1 VRSDLT
7 KIDGLTDIQTDPD
20 NQVCSF
26 RVTNPTLD
34 YKAKLDEF
42 AKTNSHLKG
51 FSIQE
56 PEI

>member
-7 KIDGLTDIQTDPD
+7 KIDGISDIQTDPG

-34 YKAKLDEF
+34 YKAKLDEY

-51 FSIQE
+51 FSIQ
-56 PEI
+56 

>member
-7 KIDGLTDIQTDPD
+7 KIDGITDIKTDTK

-26 RVTNPTLD
+26 RVANPTLD

-51 FSIQE
+51 FSIR
-56 PEI
+56 